1 MDRPIKKKK
10 WTIARI
16 LTIVAIAAFV
26 YLILHILFLRDKKS
40 KLYVNQEQLSV
51 YTVKLDNFQEFIPV
65 DGVVFPKTT
74 VYIDAVQGGVVET
87 VYVEDGA
94 ILEKGDLI
102 MKLMNANM
110 ELSFM
115 EQETRIFDA
124 INNLQNTKISL
135 ERNLFY
141 RQQEILQVE
150 YQIDVAKIDFQR
162 KQDLYKEKVIS
173 TKEFEDA
180 ERDFNYN
187 MKQMEISLR
196 LQKLDSTASYDQA
209 LQIDNSI
216 KRMYANQ
223 ELLRKNLDN
232 LRIKSPAAGKLS
244 SFNVEIG
251 QTKSP
256 GEHLGQID
264 DMDGFKLEAN
274 IDERYISR
282 VYKGQEAEF
291 DFDGNNYRLMIN
303 KIYTDVTAGSF
314 QVDMLFQDDFPANIK
329 RGQTIQLRLEFSRPT
344 EATIIK
350 RGGFFQ
356 ETGGNWIYVVDAS
369 GDFALKRD
377 IRIGNQ
383 NTYYYEVLEGLE
395 PGEKVIVSS
404 YDTFG
409 GKDKLIFR

>member
-1 MDRPIKKKK
+1 MDKPIKKKK
-10 WTIARI
+10 WTLARI
-16 LTIVAIAAFV
+16 ITVVAIAAFI
-26 YLILHILFLRDKKS
+26 YLVLHILFLRDKQS
-40 KLYVNQEQLSV
+40 KLYVNEEQLSV
-51 YTVKLDNFQEFIPV
+51 YTVKLDKFQEFIPI

-74 VYIDAVQGGVVET
+74 IYIDAVQGGVVET

-94 ILEKGDLI
+94 ILKKGDLI
-102 MKLMNANM
+102 MKLMNANL
-110 ELSFM
+110 ELRFM

-150 YQIDVAKIDFQR
+150 YQIDVAKIDFNR
-162 KQDLYKEKVIS
+162 KQELYNEKVIS
-173 TKEFEDA
+173 AKEFEDA
-180 ERDFNYN
+180 ERDFNFN

-196 LQKLDSTASYDQA
+196 LQKLDSTASIDQA
-209 LQIDNSI
+209 KQIDNSI
-216 KRMYANQ
+216 RRMYANQ
-223 ELLRKNLDN
+223 DLLRKNLDN
-232 LRIKSPAAGKLS
+232 LIIKSPAFGKLS
-244 SFNVEIG
+244 SFSVEIG

-264 DMDGFKLEAN
+264 DMNGFKLEAN

-282 VYKGQEAEF
+282 VYIGQEAEF
-291 DFDGNNYRLMIN
+291 NFDGKNYRLMIN

-314 QVDMLFQDDFPANIK
+314 QVDFLFQDDFPENIK

-344 EATIIK
+344 EAIIIK

-356 ETGGNWIYVVDAS
+356 ETGGNWIYVVDPS
-369 GDFALKRD
+369 GDFAVKRD

-383 NTYYYEVLEGLE
+383 NTYYYEVIEGLE
-395 PGEKVIVSS
+395 PDEKVIVSS